1 MTYNEAKQEFSNYFP
16 EGILTSWSTC
26 YITPG
31 FPLSAYTVFK
41 TYDGANSFVH
51 GNYNPELDKYI
62 YDTYAGAT
70 ISVVDDSSVE
80 NNGLYNVVL
89 DSNINPSTG
98 ANKYKLV
105 KLLSEDD
112 NVSGQITVKLKNEN
126 TINIQESSNND
137 DGGGGTLD
145 VPLEPSS
152 NSSINTPYIYFVGV
166 DTSTAEQHPD
176 TLYFN
181 DGIVYDASGSNL
193 FQSSDERLKNIVNN
207 LEPNLDD
214 LHIIDKVIFN
224 WKQDKTHKNNIGVI
238 AQSVEKVYPE
248 LVIENPD
255 TGYKMV
261 NYAGLGVVAL
271 AAVDKLNERYQ
282 ILENR
287 LNDLENKINNINR

>member
-1 MTYNEAKQEFSNYFP
+1 MISYNQSKLEFTNLFP
-16 EGILTSWSTC
+16 TAEVESWGHCYATSQS
-26 YITPG
+26 
-31 FPLSAYTVFK
+31 PLSAYTVFK
-41 TYDGANSFVH
+41 TYEAADTFIH
-51 GNYNPELDKYI
+51 GYYDDEDNKFKYE
-62 YDTYAGAT
+62 TYQGML
-70 ISVVDDSSVE
+70 ISVVGDPSSIIQDPS
-80 NNGLYNVVL
+80 GLYQVVFSGEEDPL
-89 DSNINPSTG
+89 TQE
-98 ANKYKLV
+98 NKYKLV

-112 NVSGQITVKLKNEN
+112 NVSGQITVKLKNED

-137 DGGGGTLD
+137 NGGGGTLD

-152 NSSINTPYIYFVGV
+152 NISINTPYIYFVGV

-271 AAVDKLNERYQ
+271 AAIDKLYTRIQE
-282 ILENR
+282 LEAEVKS
-287 LNDLENKINNINR
+287 LKM